1 MDNARQYRISP
12 IYQGMVRKWRLQVTY
27 GLLDTADIGVYAKQ
41 AEAREKAKAHA
52 KRNGWKPIILT

>member
-1 MDNARQYRISP
+1 
-12 IYQGMVRKWRLQVTY
+12 MVRKWRLQVTY